1 MAKRRM
7 ISSEIYRTTRFL
19 RLSFGA
25 QALYSQAICA
35 ADDEGAVDIEMLR
48 RDGQFR
54 KPHIAELIEA
64 GYLVRLEGEFV
75 WIRDWFSMN
84 KVPASRFHPSI
95 YHDLIA
101 ALRTSPR
108 PDAVVTDMNPDH
120 AAASAYADPSSAIVG
135 TGSDQTPTTG
145 RTGSD
150 QSSTTGRTG
159 SDQSLTT
166 GRTDSDQ
173 SLITGGSGSDHCSSA
188 YEDVQMEKEKSS
200 KIAGFQPSDAD
211 ILHDECSTGKDSKG
225 KDREVECSDSD
236 GCGAQP
242 LYTLGK
248 ETLTKEDYEWLCKHF
263 SKEAVDRKVH
273 RILTTPYYGCLNRQ
287 TITNWCQEDLEKINV
302 PHELMPY
309 SRDNYWFQGE
319 IRSDYDTSNFERD
332 FVANNPPG
340 MYSDDFD

>member
-95 YHDLIA
+95 YHNQIA
-101 ALRTSPR
+101 ALRTVPC
-108 PDAVVTDMNPDH
+108 PAVAVADTDQDHVT
-120 AAASAYADPSSAIVG
+120 ASAYADQPSAIVG
-135 TGSDQTPTTG
+135 TGSDQF
-145 RTGSD
+145 
-150 QSSTTGRTG
+150 
-159 SDQSLTT
+159 LA
-166 GRTDSDQ
+166 
-173 SLITGGSGSDHCSSA
+173 TGGTGSDHCSTV
-188 YEDVQMEKEKSS
+188 YIDVQMENEKSS
-200 KIAGFQPSDAD
+200 EIKGFQPSDAD

-225 KDREVECSDSD
+225 KDREVECSDSG

-242 LYTLGK
+242 LHTLGK

-263 SKEAVDRKVH
+263 SKEAVDRKIH
-273 RILTTPYYGCLNRQ
+273 RIMATPYYGCLNRQ
-287 TITNWCQEDLEKINV
+287 TITQWCQEDLEKINV
-302 PHELMPY
+302 PSELMPY
-309 SRDNYWFQGE
+309 SRDKYWFQGE

-332 FVANNPPG
+332 FVANNPSG
-340 MYSDDFD
+340 MYSDDYC

>member
-95 YHDLIA
+95 YH
-101 ALRTSPR
+101 
-108 PDAVVTDMNPDH
+108 VT
-120 AAASAYADPSSAIVG
+120 ASAYADQPPAMVE
-135 TGSDQTPTTG
+135 
-145 RTGSD
+145 TGSD
-150 QSSTTGRTG
+150 QSPTTGGTG
-159 SDQSLTT
+159 SDHRTT
-166 GRTDSDQ
+166 V
-173 SLITGGSGSDHCSSA
+173 
-188 YEDVQMEKEKSS
+188 YKDVQMENEKSS
-200 KIAGFQPSDAD
+200 EIKGFHPSDAD

-225 KDREVECSDSD
+225 KNREVECSDSG

-242 LYTLGK
+242 LHTLGK

-263 SKEAVDRKVH
+263 SKEAVDRKIH

-287 TITNWCQEDLEKINV
+287 TITQWCQEDLEKINV
-302 PHELMPY
+302 PSKLMPY

-340 MYSDDFD
+340 MYSDDYC

>member
-95 YHDLIA
+95 YHDQIA
-101 ALRTSPR
+101 ALRTDPC
-108 PDAVVTDMNPDH
+108 PDAVVSDMESDH
-120 AAASAYADPSSAIVG
+120 AVASADANQSSAIVRTASDQSPTTVETASDQSPTTGG
-135 TGSDQTPTTG
+135 TGSDQSPTTG
-145 RTGSD
+145 E
-150 QSSTTGRTG
+150 
-159 SDQSLTT
+159 
-166 GRTDSDQ
+166 TDSDQ
-173 SLITGGSGSDHCSSA
+173 SLTMVGSGSDHCSSA

-263 SKEAVDRKVH
+263 SKEAVDRKIH